1 VAYAFALLAACWAVA
16 IFGMARLVAMHR
28 RMSRERTVFPV
39 AGMRVASTRVT
50 ARLSD
55 LPGRSGSYR
64 GLLWARTPDGVVC
77 RGAGHVY
84 SVIAECRQDGDE
96 VVVDAVLPHSVR
108 LIFIGLLGFMVVAI
122 ATVVTGD
129 APRDWSLVLPVALL
143 CGVSAQYVLHVRRA
157 RAAGRLLPRY
167 LEAACAE
174 AAASARYENPMK
186 IP

>member
-1 VAYAFALLAACWAVA
+1 VVYAFAIAVACWAVA
-16 IFGMARLVAMHR
+16 VYGMARLVAMHR
-28 RMSRERTVFPV
+28 RMSRERTAFPV

-64 GLLWARTPDGVVC
+64 GLLWARTPDGVAC

-108 LIFIGLLGFMVVAI
+108 LIFIGLLGFMVV
-122 ATVVTGD
+122 TVTAALSAD
-129 APRDWSLVLPVALL
+129 APRDWSMVLPVALL
-143 CGVSAQYVLHVRRA
+143 CGVTAQYVLHVRRA

-174 AAASARYENPMK
+174 AAASARHETR
-186 IP
+186 